1 GVRRG
6 DRRGPRA
13 RLEGRLVPRA
23 DRGALRRALRLAAA
37 RRAPGLDPAARRCAD
52 RRRRRRGEAGRGR
65 SGAGRGGGCHA
76 GGMRSPIP
84 DYLADV
90 VDRCRSDHSGRLAD
104 YIPPLAEVEPDVT
117 ALALSTVDGTV
128 YAVGDAGLEFTIQ
141 SISKPFVYAL
151 ALAEHG
157 IDAVLGRVG
166 VEPSGEA

>member
-1 GVRRG
+1 
-6 DRRGPRA
+6 

-37 RRAPGLDPAARRCAD
+37 RRAPGPDPAARRRAD

-76 GGMRSPIP
+76 GGMRPPIP

-90 VDRCRSDHSGRLAD
+90 VDRCRRGHAGRPADSG
-104 YIPPLAEVEPDVT
+104 PPLAGGGPAVT
-117 ALALSTVDGTV
+117 ALALSTVGGSV
-128 YAVGDAGLEFTIQ
+128 SAGGDADREFPIQ

-151 ALAEHG
+151 ALPEHG

-166 VEPSGEA
+166 